1 MINLSVNINK
11 IATIRNARGNNYPNV
26 VDAAINCQKFGADGI
41 TVHPRPDER
50 HITQQDVYDI
60 KDVINTEYNIEGYPT
75 DEFINLVLQILP
87 TQVTLVPDP
96 PDVLTSCKG
105 WDTVNNK
112 SFLSQVI
119 SEFQKNNIRTSI
131 FIDPIVDMVE
141 GAKDCGANR
150 IELYTELYAQKY
162 FEDKDAAIMPYVL
175 CSSRSHQIGLEVN
188 AGHDLSLENLE
199 FFAANMPYLHEVSI
213 GHALISDSLYL
224 GLHNAIQMYKRLL

>member
-50 HITQQDVYDI
+50 HITQKDVYDI

-75 DEFINLVLQILP
+75 DEFINLVLQVLP

-141 GAKDCGANR
+141 GAKHCGANR

-162 FEDKDAAIMPYVL
+162 FEDKDAAIIPYIL

-224 GLHNAIQMYKRLL
+224 GLHNVIQMYKRLL

>member
-75 DEFINLVLQILP
+75 DEFINLVLQVLP

-131 FIDPIVDMVE
+131 FIDPIVGMVE

-162 FEDKDAAIMPYVL
+162 LEDKDAAIMPYVL

-224 GLHNAIQMYKRLL
+224 GLHNVIQMYKRLL